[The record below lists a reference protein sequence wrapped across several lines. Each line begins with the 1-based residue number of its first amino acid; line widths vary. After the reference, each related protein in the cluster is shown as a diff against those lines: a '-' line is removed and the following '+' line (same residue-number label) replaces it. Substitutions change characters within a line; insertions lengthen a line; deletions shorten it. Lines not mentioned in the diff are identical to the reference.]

1 MKIPNKNRPKPRFF
15 PDFGRF
21 LRTVNRRLC
30 GLQVFGGGYEQSL
43 VDVDILCGAGD
54 RAGLAALARLGLA
67 EGEVALDNLLL
78 QDIEHTPQGVVA
90 VLVADGLEDILDVL
104 IVHVQVFPV
113 ETLADC
119 DSLGR
124 ESGLL
129 FEGEGGGPHIVDNGD
144 LRASQ
149 FNALSHDFLQ
159 FPEIVVDV
167 TDGEGGELGV
177 GEDKAVGAHETEEAR
192 HELET
197 VEAVVGVGHDD
208 SGESLDFA
216 VVVGDKDVRVL
227 ESEGVE
233 TPHSAPLVRALLF
246 AVGDSPAEF
255 GHVVDEGFGVG
266 EGVLVRGA
274 GIRLGFGENERGLL
288 ADFVLRHEGAELLA
302 LEGKHNVV
310 HHILFF

>member
-1 MKIPNKNRPKPRFF
+1 M
-15 PDFGRF
+15 
-21 LRTVNRRLC
+21 
-30 GLQVFGGGYEQSL
+30 QVFGGGYEQGL
-43 VDVDILCGAGD
+43 VDVDILCGACD

-78 QDIEHTPQGVVA
+78 KDIEHAPQGVVA
-90 VLVADGLEDILDVL
+90 VFVADGLEDILDVL

-113 ETLADC
+113 EALADC

-129 FEGEGGGPHIVDNGD
+129 FEGEGGGPHVVDDGD

-149 FNALSHDFLQ
+149 FNALSHDSLKFA
-159 FPEIVVDV
+159 EIIVDV

-216 VVVGDKDVRVL
+216 VVVGDKDIRVL

-233 TPHSAPLVRALLF
+233 TPHGAPLVRALLF

-274 GIRLGFGENERGLL
+274 GIRLGLGENERGLL
-288 ADFVLRHEGAELLA
+288 TDFVLRHKGAELLA

-310 HHILFF
+310 HHILSFFMVTELHIRHGDSLSGS